1 MITTAQQSPISKI
14 ANTVTASQVLTLQKP
29 NKLMAWMEGEALN
42 LKDGVS
48 KSKTESDHTCFV
60 HTLVSHQTFTIL
72 NEGDRGEL
80 IIPHP

>member
-1 MITTAQQSPISKI
+1 
-14 ANTVTASQVLTLQKP
+14 
-29 NKLMAWMEGEALN
+29 MEGEALN

-80 IIPHP
+80 IIPHL